1 MTKKSLCVVTG
12 TRAEYGLLRPVLQK
26 LLQSDVIEPRLVVTG
41 AHLAPEFGNTVS
53 EIEADGMPIAA
64 RIPILKFGT
73 GSPLATARTVSYT
86 MERFTD
92 YFSQNRPDAVL
103 VLGDRY
109 EIFAAGAAAAL
120 LEIPLA
126 HISGG
131 DVTAGAADDWFRHCL
146 TKMASL
152 HFPSCEVYARRL
164 IRMGEDPAAVENV
177 GGLGDENLRSLPL
190 LSRAALAES
199 IGFGLE
205 RPYAL
210 VTYHPETA
218 GGASPAAQFDALCA
232 ALERCGLAAV
242 FTKANA
248 DAGGADINARIDA
261 VCAAR
266 PGQYVAFTSMGV
278 LRYLSA
284 MKYCAVVAGNSSSGV
299 VETPSLGVPCV
310 NVGDRQKG
318 RLLSANII
326 CCAADEASVYAALQK
341 ALSPAFAAQARQA
354 KSPYNGGD
362 TSGRIVRRL
371 EAFVQKPVAW
381 KAQAVLRRLRAGVGK
396 GGQPMSGLADSF
408 REMWKTALTALGQ
421 LNTLVPDYWDGAL
434 DTALR
439 VVRTALPLFA
449 AVLLVQLVLLVFARR
464 KRPRRILVFA
474 GTLVVVLGLC
484 VWACFPAWTAGA

>member
-26 LLQSDVIEPRLVVTG
+26 LLQSAVIEPRLVVTG

-164 IRMGEDPAAVENV
+164 IRMGEDPAAV
-177 GGLGDENLRSLPL
+177 
-190 LSRAALAES
+190 
-199 IGFGLE
+199 
-205 RPYAL
+205 
-210 VTYHPETA
+210 
-218 GGASPAAQFDALCA
+218 
-232 ALERCGLAAV
+232 
-242 FTKANA
+242 
-248 DAGGADINARIDA
+248 
-261 VCAAR
+261 
-266 PGQYVAFTSMGV
+266 
-278 LRYLSA
+278 
-284 MKYCAVVAGNSSSGV
+284 
-299 VETPSLGVPCV
+299 
-310 NVGDRQKG
+310 
-318 RLLSANII
+318 
-326 CCAADEASVYAALQK
+326 
-341 ALSPAFAAQARQA
+341 
-354 KSPYNGGD
+354 
-362 TSGRIVRRL
+362 
-371 EAFVQKPVAW
+371 
-381 KAQAVLRRLRAGVGK
+381 
-396 GGQPMSGLADSF
+396 
-408 REMWKTALTALGQ
+408 
-421 LNTLVPDYWDGAL
+421 
-434 DTALR
+434 
-439 VVRTALPLFA
+439 
-449 AVLLVQLVLLVFARR
+449 
-464 KRPRRILVFA
+464 
-474 GTLVVVLGLC
+474 
-484 VWACFPAWTAGA
+484 

>member
-218 GGASPAAQFDALCA
+218 GGA
-232 ALERCGLAAV
+232 
-242 FTKANA
+242 
-248 DAGGADINARIDA
+248 DINARIDA

-371 EAFVQKPVAW
+371 EAFVQSPSLGKP
-381 KAQAVLRRLRAGVGK
+381 KLFYDG
-396 GGQPMSGLADSF
+396 P
-408 REMWKTALTALGQ
+408 
-421 LNTLVPDYWDGAL
+421 VPGWEKEGS
-434 DTALR
+434 R
-439 VVRTALPLFA
+439 
-449 AVLLVQLVLLVFARR
+449 
-464 KRPRRILVFA
+464 
-474 GTLVVVLGLC
+474 
-484 VWACFPAWTAGA
+484 

>member
-26 LLQSDVIEPRLVVTG
+26 LLQSAVIEPRLVVTG

-248 DAGGADINARIDA
+248 DAGGAK
-261 VCAAR
+261 
-266 PGQYVAFTSMGV
+266 S
-278 LRYLSA
+278 
-284 MKYCAVVAGNSSSGV
+284 
-299 VETPSLGVPCV
+299 
-310 NVGDRQKG
+310 
-318 RLLSANII
+318 
-326 CCAADEASVYAALQK
+326 EA
-341 ALSPAFAAQARQA
+341 
-354 KSPYNGGD
+354 
-362 TSGRIVRRL
+362 
-371 EAFVQKPVAW
+371 
-381 KAQAVLRRLRAGVGK
+381 
-396 GGQPMSGLADSF
+396 
-408 REMWKTALTALGQ
+408 
-421 LNTLVPDYWDGAL
+421 
-434 DTALR
+434 
-439 VVRTALPLFA
+439 
-449 AVLLVQLVLLVFARR
+449 
-464 KRPRRILVFA
+464 KRS
-474 GTLVVVLGLC
+474 
-484 VWACFPAWTAGA
+484 

>member
-1 MTKKSLCVVTG
+1 
-12 TRAEYGLLRPVLQK
+12 
-26 LLQSDVIEPRLVVTG
+26 
-41 AHLAPEFGNTVS
+41 
-53 EIEADGMPIAA
+53 
-64 RIPILKFGT
+64 
-73 GSPLATARTVSYT
+73 
-86 MERFTD
+86 
-92 YFSQNRPDAVL
+92 
-103 VLGDRY
+103 
-109 EIFAAGAAAAL
+109 
-120 LEIPLA
+120 
-126 HISGG
+126 
-131 DVTAGAADDWFRHCL
+131 
-146 TKMASL
+146 
-152 HFPSCEVYARRL
+152 
-164 IRMGEDPAAVENV
+164 MGEEPAAVENV

-199 IGFGLE
+199 IGFGLD

-371 EAFVQKPVAW
+371 EAFVQSPSLGKPKLFYDGPVPGW
-381 KAQAVLRRLRAGVGK
+381 EKE
-396 GGQPMSGLADSF
+396 DS
-408 REMWKTALTALGQ
+408 R
-421 LNTLVPDYWDGAL
+421 
-434 DTALR
+434 
-439 VVRTALPLFA
+439 
-449 AVLLVQLVLLVFARR
+449 
-464 KRPRRILVFA
+464 
-474 GTLVVVLGLC
+474 
-484 VWACFPAWTAGA
+484 

>member
-26 LLQSDVIEPRLVVTG
+26 LLQSAVIEPRLVVTG

-218 GGASPAAQFDALCA
+218 GGASPAAQSITDQPRSRAISRA
-232 ALERCGLAAV
+232 
-242 FTKANA
+242 
-248 DAGGADINARIDA
+248 
-261 VCAAR
+261 
-266 PGQYVAFTSMGV
+266 
-278 LRYLSA
+278 
-284 MKYCAVVAGNSSSGV
+284 
-299 VETPSLGVPCV
+299 PS
-310 NVGDRQKG
+310 RQ
-318 RLLSANII
+318 
-326 CCAADEASVYAALQK
+326 
-341 ALSPAFAAQARQA
+341 
-354 KSPYNGGD
+354 
-362 TSGRIVRRL
+362 RR
-371 EAFVQKPVAW
+371 
-381 KAQAVLRRLRAGVGK
+381 R
-396 GGQPMSGLADSF
+396 
-408 REMWKTALTALGQ
+408 
-421 LNTLVPDYWDGAL
+421 
-434 DTALR
+434 
-439 VVRTALPLFA
+439 
-449 AVLLVQLVLLVFARR
+449 
-464 KRPRRILVFA
+464 
-474 GTLVVVLGLC
+474 
-484 VWACFPAWTAGA
+484 

>member
-1 MTKKSLCVVTG
+1 MEKTKRIITLFLAIVCALALC
-12 TRAEYGLLRPVLQK
+12 
-26 LLQSDVIEPRLVVTG
+26 
-41 AHLAPEFGNTVS
+41 
-53 EIEADGMPIAA
+53 
-64 RIPILKFGT
+64 
-73 GSPLATARTVSYT
+73 
-86 MERFTD
+86 
-92 YFSQNRPDAVL
+92 
-103 VLGDRY
+103 
-109 EIFAAGAAAAL
+109 
-120 LEIPLA
+120 
-126 HISGG
+126 
-131 DVTAGAADDWFRHCL
+131 VTAGAADDWFRHCL

-218 GGASPAAQFDALCA
+218 GGASPTAQFDALCA

-371 EAFVQKPVAW
+371 EAFVQSPSLGKP
-381 KAQAVLRRLRAGVGK
+381 KLFYDG
-396 GGQPMSGLADSF
+396 P
-408 REMWKTALTALGQ
+408 
-421 LNTLVPDYWDGAL
+421 VPGWEKEGS
-434 DTALR
+434 R
-439 VVRTALPLFA
+439 
-449 AVLLVQLVLLVFARR
+449 
-464 KRPRRILVFA
+464 
-474 GTLVVVLGLC
+474 
-484 VWACFPAWTAGA
+484 

>member
-284 MKYCAVVAGNSSSGV
+284 MKYCAVVAGNYLRRSGNALAGRALRQRGRQA
-299 VETPSLGVPCV
+299 EGAAAQRQYHLLRGGRGVCV
-310 NVGDRQKG
+310 CGAAKG
-318 RLLSANII
+318 
-326 CCAADEASVYAALQK
+326 
-341 ALSPAFAAQARQA
+341 AFARLCRAGPASEKPLQRRRHQRAHRA
-354 KSPYNGGD
+354 AAGG
-362 TSGRIVRRL
+362 VRA
-371 EAFVQKPVAW
+371 EPVAW
-381 KAQAVLRRLRAGVGK
+381 KAQAVLRRPRAGVGK

-421 LNTLVPDYWDGAL
+421 LNTLVPAYWDGAL

>member
-26 LLQSDVIEPRLVVTG
+26 LLQSAVIEPRLVVTG

-371 EAFVQKPVAW
+371 EAFVQSPSLGKP
-381 KAQAVLRRLRAGVGK
+381 KRRPRAGVGK